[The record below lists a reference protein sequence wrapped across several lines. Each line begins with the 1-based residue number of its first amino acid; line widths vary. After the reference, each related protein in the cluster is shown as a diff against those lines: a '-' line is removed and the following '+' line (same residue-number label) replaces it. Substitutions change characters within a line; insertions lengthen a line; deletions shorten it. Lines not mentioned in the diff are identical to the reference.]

1 MVSDATDLAAL
12 KTALRTRMLTQL
24 RAMSPEERAARSAII
39 CRRIVESPAW
49 RDAERVLLF
58 SPIRSEPDIA
68 PIGAATSDARKQ
80 TSIMPTTLRDESQL
94 ELPFIPDLVLVPGLA
109 FSHAGHRLGRGGG
122 FYDRLLTG
130 RAQGAVKV
138 GICFASQLLDAVP
151 TEPHDAVLDAVI
163 SDG

>member
-1 MVSDATDLAAL
+1 MVSKAPDLAAV
-12 KTALRTRMLTQL
+12 KTALRARMLTQL
-24 RAMSPEERAARSAII
+24 RAMSAEERAERSAII
-39 CRRIVESPAW
+39 CRRTIESPAW
-49 RDAERVLLF
+49 QNARRVLLF
-58 SPIRSEPDIA
+58 SPIRTEPDIA
-68 PIGAATSDARKQ
+68 PIGAAATDAGKQ

-109 FSHAGHRLGRGGG
+109 FSGAGHRLGRGGG

-130 RAQGAVKV
+130 RAHRAVKL

-163 SDG
+163 SDA